1 MVFFQIT
8 GDRVTI
14 TNYLLSCNTCNTFVP
29 GRLQTKNQSLA
40 LKDGWHSDPPDG
52 WLPFN
57 RNPFCFTEPF
67 GCALFTY
74 QWLAHIVEQ
83 SLNRL
88 EYHCVTICES
98 VGCVKVWNVGK
109 YEINATWCSNA
120 NFILLVEKELKML
133 MEGIPKYSPVFLP
146 LYIYVMASAKV
157 GEKLS
162 RNQ

>member
-29 GRLQTKNQSLA
+29 GRLQTENQSLA
-40 LKDGWHSDPPDG
+40 LEDGWHSDPPDG

-83 SLNRL
+83 SRNRL
-88 EYHCVTICES
+88 EYHCVTIC
-98 VGCVKVWNVGK
+98 VGCVKVWNFWKCNMVFKCKFYTACG
-109 YEINATWCSNA
+109 
-120 NFILLVEKELKML
+120 KELKML